1 MEKPKEHK
9 SHLPLQRQKHKHEAA
24 TPEIVLKP
32 IGVIRSPITDPDKAP
47 KQGSES
53 AVSGKLVVDEQ
64 YRDALLGLERGR
76 KIVIVYWMH
85 LAERDI
91 LQVHPR
97 HDLTRPLRGVF
108 STRSP
113 QRPNPVSIDTVEITG
128 IEGTVID
135 VVGIDAVDGTPLLD
149 IKCVP

>member
-1 MEKPKEHK
+1 MEKPREHK
-9 SHLPLQRQKHKHEAA
+9 SHHPLQRQKHKRDAA
-24 TPEIVLKP
+24 TPQIVLKP

-47 KQGSES
+47 QQGSES

-64 YRDALLGLERGR
+64 YRDALLGLESGR

-97 HDLTRPLRGVF
+97 RDLSRPLRGVF

-135 VVGIDAVDGTPLLD
+135 VTGLDAVDGTPLLD

>member
-1 MEKPKEHK
+1 MEKPERQK
-9 SHLPLQRQKHKHEAA
+9 SHLPVQPQKHKREVA
-24 TPEIVLKP
+24 PPQIVLKP

-47 KQGSES
+47 RQGSES

-64 YRDALLGLERGR
+64 YRDALLGLEKGA

-85 LAERDI
+85 LAERNI

-113 QRPNPVSIDTVEITG
+113 DRPNPVSIDTVEITG
-128 IEGTVID
+128 IEGTAID
-135 VVGIDAVDGTPLLD
+135 VVGLDAVDGTPLLD
-149 IKCVP
+149 IKCIP

>member
-1 MEKPKEHK
+1 MAKQKEEAKMEM
-9 SHLPLQRQKHKHEAA
+9 
-24 TPEIVLKP
+24 VLKP
-32 IGVIRSPITDPDKAP
+32 IGIIRTPITDADKAP
-47 KQGSES
+47 RQGSES
-53 AVSGKLVVDEQ
+53 AVSGKLIVDEQ
-64 YRDALLGLERGR
+64 YRDALLGLQKGW
-76 KIVIVYWMH
+76 KIVILYWMH
-85 LAERDI
+85 LAERDM

-97 HDLTRPLRGVF
+97 GDRTRPLRGVF

-135 VVGIDAVDGTPLLD
+135 VAGLDAVDGTPLLD

>member
-1 MEKPKEHK
+1 MEKPKEQK
-9 SHLPLQRQKHKHEAA
+9 PHLPLQRQKHKQEAA

-53 AVSGKLVVDEQ
+53 AVRGKLVVDEQ
-64 YRDALLGLERGR
+64 YRDALLGLEKGL

-113 QRPNPVSIDTVEITG
+113 QRPNPVSIDTVEIIG

-135 VVGIDAVDGTPLLD
+135 VSGLDAVDGTPLLD